1 MVKNKILIL
10 FNFIF
15 QTGGIYVYSNLK
27 GCDGERVYYD
37 GASMIFANTK
47 MVAQG
52 NQFSIDE
59 VEMVTATVDLDD
71 IYPARHGTS
80 FGLQV
85 SRNSKTYPK
94 IRCDMTLCHAD
105 GLTTPLSPVISPTIC
120 KPEEEI
126 ANGPACW
133 LWDYLRR
140 SGCNGFFLP
149 LSGGLYFIHRLLS
162 KSDMVQSG
170 HFYKTDRNFCVESL
184 RRFHCI
190 FFLLLSNLYLMIC
203 ICFPNLRC

>member
-1 MVKNKILIL
+1 M
-10 FNFIF
+10 
-15 QTGGIYVYSNLK
+15 K

-37 GASMIFANTK
+37 GASMIFVNTK

-71 IYPARHGTS
+71 IFPARNGAC

-85 SRNSKTYPK
+85 SRQTQVYPK
-94 IRCDMTLCHAD
+94 IRCDISLCHVD
-105 GLTTPLSPVISPTIC
+105 SLTTPSSPVIPAVIC
-120 KPEEEI
+120 RPEEEI

-149 LSGGLYFIHRLLS
+149 LSGGVFFFFHLYFYFKIRMLF
-162 KSDMVQSG
+162 KRPVPRIFIQS
-170 HFYKTDRNFCVESL
+170 
-184 RRFHCI
+184 
-190 FFLLLSNLYLMIC
+190 
-203 ICFPNLRC
+203 